1 MKKELNL
8 TKEKIKKDKL
18 WLIILFSLL
27 IINFIYYYL
36 EYSDLNV
43 NNEYFLELISYPLS
57 NDTTELSILFNIYFI
72 CYIVYYSLSYYN
84 YELENLKEYM
94 IIRDKSKKWF
104 VRKIIS
110 IFTYIIILKILL
122 ILLIGI
128 FSNFRYSIN
137 INYYM
142 ITFLY
147 LITISAISITLNN
160 IIKNN
165 TLVTII
171 SIILSF
177 ILFFKLKNITIILIL
192 LLILL
197 IFNIIFFS
205 FKKIYKLK
213 DY

>member
-36 EYSDLNV
+36 EYSDFKV
-43 NNEYFLELISYPLS
+43 NNECFLELISYPLS
-57 NDTTELSILFNIYFI
+57 NNTTELSILFNIYFI

-104 VRKIIS
+104 IRKIIS

-147 LITISAISITLNN
+147 LIAISTISITLNN

-165 TLVTII
+165 TLVTIV
-171 SIILSF
+171 SIILSC
-177 ILFFKLKNITIILIL
+177 ILFFKVKNITITLIL
-192 LLILL
+192 FLILL
-197 IFNIIFFS
+197 IFNMIFFS

>member
-36 EYSDLNV
+36 EYSDLKV
-43 NNEYFLELISYPLS
+43 NNEYFLELISYPLL

-197 IFNIIFFS
+197 IFNKIFFS

>member
-36 EYSDLNV
+36 EYSDLKV
-43 NNEYFLELISYPLS
+43 NNEYFLELISYPLL

-128 FSNFRYSIN
+128 FNNFRYSIN

>member
-27 IINFIYYYL
+27 IINFIYCYL
-36 EYSDLNV
+36 EYSDFKI
-43 NNEYFLELISYPLS
+43 NNEYFLELISYPLLNNTS
-57 NDTTELSILFNIYFI
+57 ELSILFNIYFI

-104 VRKIIS
+104 VRKIFS
-110 IFTYIIILKILL
+110 IFVYIITLKILL

-171 SIILSF
+171 SIILSC
-177 ILFFKLKNITIILIL
+177 ILFFKVKNISLILIL

>member
-36 EYSDLNV
+36 EYSDLEV
-43 NNEYFLELISYPLS
+43 NNEYFLELISYPLL

>member
-18 WLIILFSLL
+18 WLIILFSIL
-27 IINFIYYYL
+27 IINFIYCYL
-36 EYSDLNV
+36 EYSDFKI
-43 NNEYFLELISYPLS
+43 NNEYFLELISYPLLNNTS
-57 NDTTELSILFNIYFI
+57 ELSILFNIYFI

-84 YELENLKEYM
+84 YELENLKEYI

-104 VRKIIS
+104 VRKIFS
-110 IFTYIIILKILL
+110 IFVYIITLKILL

-137 INYYM
+137 TNYYM

-171 SIILSF
+171 SIILSC
-177 ILFFKLKNITIILIL
+177 ILFFKVKNISLILIL

>member
-36 EYSDLNV
+36 EYSDLKV
-43 NNEYFLELISYPLS
+43 NNEYFLELISYPLL

-110 IFTYIIILKILL
+110 IFTCIIILKILL

>member
-27 IINFIYYYL
+27 IINFIYCYL
-36 EYSDLNV
+36 EYSDFKI
-43 NNEYFLELISYPLS
+43 NNEYFLELISYPLLNNTS
-57 NDTTELSILFNIYFI
+57 ELSILFNIYFI

-171 SIILSF
+171 SIILSC
-177 ILFFKLKNITIILIL
+177 ILFFKVKNISLILIL

>member
-36 EYSDLNV
+36 EYSDFKI
-43 NNEYFLELISYPLS
+43 NNEYFLELISCPLS
-57 NDTTELSILFNIYFI
+57 NNTTELSILFNIYFI

-104 VRKIIS
+104 ISKIIS
-110 IFTYIIILKILL
+110 IFAYIIILKILL
-122 ILLIGI
+122 MLLIGI
-128 FSNFRYSIN
+128 FSSFRYSIN

-147 LITISAISITLNN
+147 LITISIISITLNN

-171 SIILSF
+171 SIILSC
-177 ILFFKLKNITIILIL
+177 ILFFKIKNITITLIL
-192 LLILL
+192 FLVLL

>member
-36 EYSDLNV
+36 EYSDFKI
-43 NNEYFLELISYPLS
+43 NNEYFLELISYPLLNNTS
-57 NDTTELSILFNIYFI
+57 ELSILFNIYFI

-104 VRKIIS
+104 VRKIFS
-110 IFTYIIILKILL
+110 IFVYIITLKILL

-171 SIILSF
+171 SIILSC
-177 ILFFKLKNITIILIL
+177 ILFFKVKNISLILIL

>member
-43 NNEYFLELISYPLS
+43 NNEYFLELISYPLL

-197 IFNIIFFS
+197 IFNKIFFS

>member
-36 EYSDLNV
+36 EYSDLKV
-43 NNEYFLELISYPLS
+43 NNEYFLELISYPLL

-122 ILLIGI
+122 MLLIGI

>member
-36 EYSDLNV
+36 EYSDLKV
-43 NNEYFLELISYPLS
+43 NNEYFLELISYHLL

>member
-36 EYSDLNV
+36 EYSDLKV
-43 NNEYFLELISYPLS
+43 NNEYFLELISYPLL

-110 IFTYIIILKILL
+110 IFAYIIILKILL

>member
-36 EYSDLNV
+36 EYSDLKV
-43 NNEYFLELISYPLS
+43 NNEYFLELISYPLL

>member
-36 EYSDLNV
+36 EYSDLKV
-43 NNEYFLELISYPLS
+43 NNEYFLELISYPLL

-192 LLILL
+192 LLIFL

>member
-36 EYSDLNV
+36 EYSDLKV
-43 NNEYFLELISYPLS
+43 NNEYFLELISYPLL

-72 CYIVYYSLSYYN
+72 CHIVYYSLSYYN

>member
-27 IINFIYYYL
+27 IINFIYCYL
-36 EYSDLNV
+36 EYSDFKI
-43 NNEYFLELISYPLS
+43 NNEYFLELISYPLLNNTS
-57 NDTTELSILFNIYFI
+57 ELSILFNIYFI

-94 IIRDKSKKWF
+94 IIRDKSKRWLI
-104 VRKIIS
+104 RKIFS

-171 SIILSF
+171 SIILSC
-177 ILFFKLKNITIILIL
+177 ILFFKVKNIFLILIL
-192 LLILL
+192 LLILF

>member
-36 EYSDLNV
+36 EYSDFKI
-43 NNEYFLELISYPLS
+43 NNEYFLELISYPLLNNTS
-57 NDTTELSILFNIYFI
+57 ELSILFNIYFI

-94 IIRDKSKKWF
+94 IIRDKSKRWLI
-104 VRKIIS
+104 RKIIS

-147 LITISAISITLNN
+147 LITISAISITINN

-171 SIILSF
+171 SIILSC
-177 ILFFKLKNITIILIL
+177 ILFFKVKNIYLILIL
-192 LLILL
+192 FLILL